1 MSISMWKDQ
10 MLATVWTYGLIAVLV
25 VTPGCVTK
33 PKWEPVPPKVK
44 TKVYDEQG
52 RETDGR
58 RGADRY
64 QILGLG
70 RRESADPLSQV
81 PTDQEASSQDP
92 QKKDRPTGKGQDPQ
106 ERQRR
111 EAILRTQFG
120 ATVIINGDM
129 ITKRYFLG
137 GATGAVFLNL
147 LAKPGKPAAADAV
160 PTNEQIGGKGGD
172 RESVL
177 GAMLKDHQVT
187 LSYLKDFEPVSSF
200 TVAAVDPAGGKWPV
214 TAAASKKNSL
224 LLVTARAE
232 SLAAF
237 EDALNLFFAYV
248 PQIEIEVKVVEFST
262 TDFLAFGVGLVSG
275 GTDPVQ
281 SSVKNLSSGAL
292 VQEIAS
298 NFPLS
303 APFLGAANIRN
314 KGVFT
319 LGGVHDGWELNAK
332 LEALEAEGKVDVLSS
347 PRIVVRNG
355 GTASILTQ
363 TDFPF
368 PKAKISNQT
377 VVTTDISFK
386 PVGVNLGITPV
397 IAGTDYVIL
406 QVFADVSS
414 ITGFADTD
422 PVPTPIVS
430 KRQAATSVHV
440 PTGKTTII
448 GGLISNSTFEN
459 ESKIPILG
467 DIPILGYLFRSTDRT
482 VQETELKFFITP
494 RIIEGSRG
502 TPITHR

>member
-1 MSISMWKDQ
+1 MWGS
-10 MLATVWTYGLIAVLV
+10 VRTYGLTLVLV
-25 VTPGCVTK
+25 ATPGCVTE
-33 PKWEPVPPKVK
+33 PKWEPVPPKVT

-52 RETDGR
+52 QETDGR
-58 RGADRY
+58 YQPYRY
-64 QILGLG
+64 QILGLD
-70 RRESADPLSQV
+70 RRAPMDPL
-81 PTDQEASSQDP
+81 TEARLDEDASSQDP
-92 QKKDRPTGKGQDPQ
+92 QEKDRPAGKGQDPR

-111 EAILRTQFG
+111 EALLRTQFG
-120 ATVIINGDM
+120 ATVIINGDT
-129 ITKRYFLG
+129 ITKRYFLA

-147 LAKPGKPAAADAV
+147 LLKPGQPV
-160 PTNEQIGGKGGD
+160 TPETGPFPTNQKIGGKDGD

-177 GAMLKDHQVT
+177 GAMLKDHQIT
-187 LSYLKDFEPVSSF
+187 LSYLKDFEPVPMF
-200 TVAAVDPAGGKWPV
+200 KVGVVDPAGGRWPV
-214 TAAASKKNSL
+214 EDKARTPRKNSL
-224 LLVTARAE
+224 LLVSARPEA
-232 SLAAF
+232 LMAF
-237 EDALNLFFAYV
+237 EDAFNLFFAYV

-262 TDFLAFGVGLVSG
+262 TDFLAFGVGLLSSG
-275 GTDPVQ
+275 PDVL

-292 VQEIAS
+292 VKEITS

-303 APFLGAANIRN
+303 APFLGAANIN
-314 KGVFT
+314 DKGVFT
-319 LGGVHDGWELNAK
+319 LGGIHDGWELNAM

-377 VVTTDISFK
+377 VVSTDISFK
-386 PVGVNLGITPV
+386 PVGVTLGITPV

-406 QVFADVSS
+406 QVFADVSA

-422 PVPTPIVS
+422 PVPTPLVS
-430 KRQAATSVHV
+430 KRQAATTVHV

-448 GGLISNSTFEN
+448 GGLISSSTFEN

-467 DIPILGYLFRSTDRT
+467 DIPILGYLFRSTSRT
-482 VQETELKFFITP
+482 VQKTELKFFITP

-502 TPITHR
+502 LPVEGR